1 MKQDAK
7 DLVIHA
13 QRKLKEVALDFGGEF
28 ANAYRRQI
36 DDLCQKISNSLKN
49 NDETTLNYFQSN
61 LQDVLYEL
69 DREVRLRY
77 NLEWNIDFT

>member
-49 NDETTLNYFQSN
+49 NDEITLNCSQSH
-61 LQDVLYEL
+61 LQEVLYEL
-69 DREVRLRY
+69 NCEVRSRY
-77 NLEWNIDFT
+77 DTEWNTNFH